1 MNVINNIRSTVSRR
15 PTALRVIAAVIA
27 FAIIVWLLSA
37 ANDLLGN
44 PISYY
49 LAKTNSEKY
58 VAEKYGD
65 EGYVVNGIGYSFKFK
80 IYLALA
86 EKPGSEDCRFT
97 VYCGADGKP
106 DGDNYDIYVAG
117 GENTRGR
124 IEENYRKLADGIFE
138 SPAFTYSSETCY
150 GTIVFKG
157 DTEKEDEYDFGLS
170 RDILKPDADYDVR
183 ELGRQAGLLT
193 VYIDTEDLTAEFAAE
208 ALLRIKALA
217 NLGMVPF
224 YAVELTLEN
233 SAHEYYPVGVFRSTD
248 IYEEGLVERVKTSH
262 QKKEELNAIEDKKK
276 LAEFPQ

>member
-27 FAIIVWLLSA
+27 FAIIVLLLIG

-44 PISYY
+44 PVSYL

-58 VAEKYGD
+58 VAEKYGG
-65 EGYVVNGIGYSFKFK
+65 EGYSVKSVSYSFKFK
-80 IYLALA
+80 NYLALA

-106 DGDNYDIYVAG
+106 DGDNYGIYVTG

-124 IEENYRKLADGIFE
+124 IEESYRKLADGIFE

-157 DTEKEDEYDFGLS
+157 DSEKEEEYNFGLS
-170 RDILKPDADYDVR
+170 RDILKPDANYDIS

-208 ALLRIKALA
+208 ALLKIKALSD
-217 NLGMVPF
+217 LGMVPF
-224 YAVELTLEN
+224 YAVDLTLEN
-233 SAHEYYPVGVFRSTD
+233 SAHEYYPLGVVRAAD
-248 IYEEGLVERVKTSH
+248 IYEEGLAERAAGFH
-262 QKKEELNAIEDKKK
+262 QKEQARLDELDKKRSK
-276 LAEFPQ
+276 SV

>member
-1 MNVINNIRSTVSRR
+1 MSIISNVKSTVSRR

-27 FAIIVWLLSA
+27 LALIVLLLTG

-44 PISYY
+44 PVSYL

-58 VAEKYGD
+58 VAEKYGG
-65 EGYVVNGIGYSFKFK
+65 EGYAVKSVSYSFKFK
-80 IYLALA
+80 NYLALA

-97 VYCGADGKP
+97 VYCGMDGKP

-124 IEENYRKLADGIFE
+124 IEESYRKLADGIFE

-157 DTEKEDEYDFGLS
+157 DGEKEDEYDFGLS

-208 ALLRIKALA
+208 ALLKIKSLSD
-217 NLGMVPF
+217 LGMVPF
-224 YAVELTLEN
+224 YAVDLTLRN
-233 SAHEYYPVGVFRSTD
+233 SAHEYYPLGVVHAAD
-248 IYEEGLVERVKTSH
+248 IYEEGLAERAADLH
-262 QKKEELNAIEDKKK
+262 QKEQARLDELDKKHSK
-276 LAEFPQ
+276 SV